1 MKSTHSTYKK
11 HKKTRHHRRTKT
23 SPGQRSN
30 CEPAKR
36 VLSAKHPLKL
46 VIASRN
52 GSNAE
57 VSASYSEGRRRSP
70 EEYEG
75 YAAQKLSDKK
85 GGDLLQ
91 PNVPV
96 NKRQF
101 LFQKQLRQKNLRL
114 QKQNP
119 QRFRLQPQI
128 QPPVMRPQIP
138 PPPKPDCGQGAAS
151 LQQLTSKGALHPEK
165 FGTDECTN

>member
-1 MKSTHSTYKK
+1 MYIGNYTHRIKMKSTHSTYKK

-46 VIASRN
+46 VI
-52 GSNAE
+52 
-57 VSASYSEGRRRSP
+57 
-70 EEYEG
+70 EG
-75 YAAQKLSDKK
+75 YAAQKPSDKK

-114 QKQNP
+114 QKQP
-119 QRFRLQPQI
+119 PVMQPQI
-128 QPPVMRPQIP
+128 PPP
-138 PPPKPDCGQGAAS
+138 PPPKPDCG
-151 LQQLTSKGALHPEK
+151 
-165 FGTDECTN
+165 TDECTN